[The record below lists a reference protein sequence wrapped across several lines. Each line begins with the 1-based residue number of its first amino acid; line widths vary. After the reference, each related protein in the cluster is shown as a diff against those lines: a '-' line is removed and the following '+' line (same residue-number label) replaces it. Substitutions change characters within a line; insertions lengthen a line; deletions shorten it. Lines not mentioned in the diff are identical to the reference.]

1 MNITLRQLRAFV
13 TLARSQSFAEAAE
26 LLHLS
31 QSALSVAIKKME
43 QEVGGSLFSRSTR
56 SLALSP
62 EGRNFLPTAR
72 RLLADWD
79 EAFDDLGRSFS
90 LQQGKISIAVMP
102 SFAMN
107 QFPEALAAFQR
118 QHPTLNIG
126 VEDVVM
132 EATIEA
138 VRSGQA
144 DLGITFEPEQLDG
157 VEFTPLFTDRWIA
170 LVHRDSI
177 LAQEQQL
184 SWQQLVQLPFIAM
197 NRGSWSRAT
206 TEAAMATAGVSPG
219 QLLEAHQLAT
229 IGRMVSVGLGVAVVP
244 QLCRA
249 QMETLGILCKPLD
262 GPAIE
267 RRVGIFTRKR
277 HGLSRPASALFQH
290 LQNHFSAGL

>member
-13 TLARSQSFAEAAE
+13 TLARSPSFNEASE

-56 SLALSP
+56 SLELSP
-62 EGRNFLPTAR
+62 EGRNFLPTAQ

-90 LQQGKISIAVMP
+90 LQQGKISVAVMP

-107 QFPEALAAFQR
+107 QFPEALASFQR
-118 QHPTLNIG
+118 EYPTLNIG

-157 VEFTPLFTDRWIA
+157 VEFTPLFKDRWIA
-170 LVHRDSI
+170 LVHRDSA
-177 LAQEQQL
+177 LANEQQV
-184 SWQQLVQLPFIAM
+184 SWQQLVQQPFIAM

-244 QLCRA
+244 QLCRQ
-249 QMETLGILCKPLD
+249 QMEALGIRCKNLD

-267 RRVGIFTRKR
+267 RRVGIFTRRR
-277 HGLSRPASALFQH
+277 HGLSRPAHALVQH
-290 LQNHFSAGL
+290 LQDHFSSGL

>member
-1 MNITLRQLRAFV
+1 MNITLRQLRAFA
-13 TLARSQSFAEAAE
+13 TLARSQSFAEASE

-56 SLALSP
+56 SLELSP

-90 LQQGKISIAVMP
+90 LQQGKISVAVMP

-107 QFPEALAAFQR
+107 QFPEALASFQ
-118 QHPTLNIG
+118 QEYPELNIG

-132 EATIEA
+132 EDTIEA
-138 VRSGQA
+138 VRSGHV

-157 VEFTPLFTDRWIA
+157 VDFTPLFEDHWIA
-170 LVHRDSI
+170 LVHPDSP
-177 LAQEQQL
+177 LAGEPQL
-184 SWQQLVQLPFIAM
+184 SWQQLVQQPFIAM

-219 QLLEAHQLAT
+219 QLLEAQQLAT

-244 QLCRA
+244 QLCRQ
-249 QMETLGILCKPLD
+249 QMEAMAIVCKPLD
-262 GPAIE
+262 GPAIA

-277 HGLSRPASALFQH
+277 HGLSRPAHALFQH
-290 LQNHFSAGL
+290 LQDHFGSGL

>member
-13 TLARSQSFAEAAE
+13 TLARSHSFAEAAD
-26 LLHLS
+26 LLHVS
-31 QSALSVAIKKME
+31 QSALSVSIKKME
-43 QEVGGSLFSRSTR
+43 QEAGGKLFSRSTR
-56 SLALSP
+56 SLELSP
-62 EGRNFLPTAR
+62 EGRSFLPSAR

-79 EAFDDLGRSFS
+79 QAFDDLGRSFS
-90 LQQGKISIAVMP
+90 LQQGKVSVAVMP
-102 SFAMN
+102 SLAMN

-118 QHPTLNIG
+118 AYPTLNIG

-138 VRSGQA
+138 VRSGQV

-157 VEFTPLFTDRWIA
+157 VDFTPLFPDRWIA
-170 LVHRDSI
+170 LVHRDSA
-177 LAQEQQL
+177 LAAAPRL
-184 SWQQLVQLPFIAM
+184 DWQQLVQQPFIAM

-206 TEAAMATAGVSPG
+206 TEAAMAAVGVSPG

-244 QLCRA
+244 QLCRQ
-249 QMETLGILCKPLD
+249 QMESLGILCKPLD

-267 RRVGIFTRKR
+267 RQVGIFTRRR
-277 HGLSRPASALFQH
+277 HGLSRPAQALVQH
-290 LQNHFSAGL
+290 LRQHFRAGL